1 MSPIVDI
8 ERGFNISGSIPFVQ
22 IPSGA
27 LRATLGSIQSAI
39 GGITCTIGLCGETI
53 SPGTRH
59 WIDFRKTGQ
68 EHMLHGNI
76 NTIRGATECIF
87 GLLALG
93 VVLEASGVGGTNPF
107 ETSGLGKTNPFVLA
121 TAAGFSLIPM
131 AIQLLS
137 NNGFNPRIQ
146 YELPDNP
153 APKNAAAALSP
164 ITSVI
169 LNTN

>member
-107 ETSGLGKTNPFVLA
+107 VLA